1 MALIQTQWVTTVN
14 SIQLVQTRLPRFAF
28 TPDEAAESTGFSKT
42 RIFQAIRNGELTARK
57 DGKATVIETD
67 ELLRWLGSLPTRG
80 RQPFNA
86 LPNREVEPAACNL
99 LRIKE
104 QES

>member
-1 MALIQTQWVTTVN
+1 MNIR
-14 SIQLVQTRLPRFAF
+14 SGLPRFSL

-57 DGKATVIETD
+57 GGKATVIETD

-80 RQPFNA
+80 RRPMVIEA
-86 LPNREVEPAACNL
+86 DASAG
-99 LRIKE
+99 
-104 QES
+104 

>member
-1 MALIQTQWVTTVN
+1 MNIR
-14 SIQLVQTRLPRFAF
+14 SGLPRFSL

-57 DGKATVIETD
+57 GGKATVIETG

-80 RQPFNA
+80 REPSTTA
-86 LPNREVEPAACNL
+86 HDSVTRSVEAGPA
-99 LRIKE
+99 
-104 QES
+104 